1 MDDLLR
7 GREALF
13 IHGEEHR
20 TQTNNT
26 VSTKECNYLITA
38 TTVMLVAAEGMRI
51 VRNAHN
57 VLTPA
62 GGSKFLAQS
71 SQISSRSAQVT
82 LSSVLTQA
90 RSLQSMRRV
99 TEIEERDWAW

>member
-51 VRNAHN
+51 AHN

-71 SQISSRSAQVT
+71 SQISSRSARVT
-82 LSSVLTQA
+82 SSSVLTQA
-90 RSLQSMRRV
+90 RSSQSMRCV